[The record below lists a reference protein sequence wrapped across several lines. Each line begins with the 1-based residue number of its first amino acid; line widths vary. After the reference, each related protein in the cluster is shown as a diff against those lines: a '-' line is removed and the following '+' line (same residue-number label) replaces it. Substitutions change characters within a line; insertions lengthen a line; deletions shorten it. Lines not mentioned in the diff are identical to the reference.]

1 MTRLK
6 RAYSVSN
13 VLNKKFKTMDFTAE
27 WKSSFG
33 CPSKEFSALVWGDSG
48 NGKTDLMIQMAK
60 YLCNFGRVAYNSME
74 EGVSHTFQ
82 MALERHYLQGVESK
96 FILLDREP
104 WDDMVE
110 RMSRHKSPDFLIVD
124 SVQYT
129 GITKKQYKELKELM
143 KQKGK
148 GLLFL
153 SHAQGKNPKGALA
166 DFIRY
171 DVDLKVWV
179 EGFKAF
185 PAGRLNGGGKPFTIW
200 QKGADKYWAEIK

>member
-1 MTRLK
+1 MS

-13 VLNKKFKTMDFTAE
+13 ILNKKFKTMPFEGTWWD
-27 WKSSFG
+27 SFG
-33 CPSKEFSALVWGDSG
+33 EPSHEFSALVWGDSG
-48 NGKTDLMIQMAK
+48 NGKTDFMLQFAK

-82 MALERHYLQGVESK
+82 MGMERHFMQSVEGK

-104 WDDMVE
+104 WDEMVE
-110 RMSRHKSPDFLIVD
+110 RMKKHKSPDFLIVD
-124 SVQYT
+124 SVQYM
-129 GITKKQYKELKELM
+129 GVNRNKYKELKEYM
-143 KQKGK
+143 REKGK

-153 SHAQGKNPKGALA
+153 SHAQGKQPKGALA

-171 DVDLKVWV
+171 DVDLKIFV

-185 PAGRLNGGGKPFTIW
+185 PEGRINGGKKEPFTIW
-200 QKGADKYWAEIK
+200 EQGAAKYYAEVN

>member
-1 MTRLK
+1 MK

-13 VLNKKFKTMDFTAE
+13 VLKKKFKTMPFEAE
-27 WKSSFG
+27 WEQSFG
-33 CPSKEFSALVWGDSG
+33 KPSKEFSALVWGDSG
-48 NGKTDLMIQMAK
+48 NGKTDMMIQFAK

-82 MALERHYLQGVESK
+82 MAMERHYMGSVEGQ
-96 FILLDREP
+96 FMLLDREP
-104 WDDMVE
+104 WDDLLE
-110 RMSRHKSPDFLIVD
+110 RMNKPKAPDFLIID

-129 GITKKQYKELKELM
+129 GVDRKKYKELKELM
-143 KQKGK
+143 KSKEK

-171 DVDLKVWV
+171 DVDLKIFV

-185 PAGRLNGGGKPFTIW
+185 PGGRLNGGGQPFTIW
-200 QKGADKYWAEIK
+200 QEGASKYWSKVK